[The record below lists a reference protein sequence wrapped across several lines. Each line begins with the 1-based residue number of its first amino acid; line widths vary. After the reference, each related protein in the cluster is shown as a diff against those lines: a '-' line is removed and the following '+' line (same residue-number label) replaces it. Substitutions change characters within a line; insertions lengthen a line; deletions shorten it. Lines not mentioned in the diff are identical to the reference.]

1 MAQLSTAV
9 EAYQKKGRF
18 KVEDRDSLQT
28 IDEICSVFGTEAVH
42 RGFLRIGATPL
53 PLNNELHVWY
63 PNADNDKGWVN
74 QLSADGATF
83 TEYHADSDK
92 RIEHIAA
99 CIEDNKVRVTF
110 FKSKDKFQDNQYHF
124 IGVFVLDIEATQ
136 KQEQCVWH
144 KISNEYFL

>member
-53 PLNNELHVWY
+53 PLKSLQPSKFAQN
-63 PNADNDKGWVN
+63 
-74 QLSADGATF
+74 LS
-83 TEYHADSDK
+83 
-92 RIEHIAA
+92 
-99 CIEDNKVRVTF
+99 KVVTV
-110 FKSKDKFQDNQYHF
+110 
-124 IGVFVLDIEATQ
+124 G
-136 KQEQCVWH
+136 
-144 KISNEYFL
+144 